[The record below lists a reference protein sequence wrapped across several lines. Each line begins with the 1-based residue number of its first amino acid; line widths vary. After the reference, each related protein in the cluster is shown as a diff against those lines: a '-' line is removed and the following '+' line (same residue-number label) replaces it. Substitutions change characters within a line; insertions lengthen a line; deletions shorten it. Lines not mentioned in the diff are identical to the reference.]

1 SLGIGAAEFRE
12 LMFGLAL
19 RNQQITAV
27 GSREKI
33 LRTPLDYAKP
43 VIVELQIPDDL
54 RVKQAHRVGG
64 DRVAEAGIK
73 LLRYRRAAYDAAP
86 LKTLNFHPRQ
96 AEIGGAGEA
105 VVSRTDDHGVI
116 GLHRQHLPG
125 PLGTRRDPP
134 PRTIGPLL
142 ATLWNECLCRP
153 LQRRWTHAG
162 GQGNTRLS
170 WTLA

>member
-1 SLGIGAAEFRE
+1 LEIEPGCQVRWRPQHEVAQHIGGGIDLAVEGAPSLGIGAAEFRE

-43 VIVELQIPDDL
+43 VIVELQIPDAL

-64 DRVAEAGIK
+64 DRVAEAGIN
-73 LLRYRRAAYDAAP
+73 LLRYRRAAYDASP
-86 LKTLNFHPRQ
+86 LKNLDLQPRQ

-105 VVSRTDDHGVI
+105 VVSR
-116 GLHRQHLPG
+116 
-125 PLGTRRDPP
+125 
-134 PRTIGPLL
+134 
-142 ATLWNECLCRP
+142 
-153 LQRRWTHAG
+153 
-162 GQGNTRLS
+162 
-170 WTLA
+170 